1 MTKNIGN
8 NHIFKL
14 VRRHLVNKDLASR
27 APVLRLRR
35 DMNSK
40 SLKWVIHQYLH
51 NLIFHFRLDWPL
63 CPFICPQTLRWI
75 RVSHEYFLISD
86 CHSRYLSKSGLDWNS
101 QSSVSK
107 DFSAIVLFMIVVI
120 TKTLVGCYKDPKIFY
135 RPSYLSLPE

>member
-1 MTKNIGN
+1 MLILICFLKTRILDDTPK
-8 NHIFKL
+8 
-14 VRRHLVNKDLASR
+14 RHETRNETQVTR
-27 APVLRLRR
+27 
-35 DMNSK
+35 
-40 SLKWVIHQYLH
+40 QYLH
-51 NLIFHFRLDWPL
+51 NLIFHLRLDWPL

-135 RPSYLSLPE
+135 RPSYLSLQNSSDKGA